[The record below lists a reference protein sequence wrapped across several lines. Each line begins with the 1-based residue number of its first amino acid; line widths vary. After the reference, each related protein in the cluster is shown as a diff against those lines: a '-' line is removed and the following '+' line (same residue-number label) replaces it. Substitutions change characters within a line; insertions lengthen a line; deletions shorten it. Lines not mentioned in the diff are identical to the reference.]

1 MKAVLNRILPRGLL
15 ARALLI
21 AVAPLIV
28 IQLLSAWVFYNS
40 HWDQVSK
47 RLSQGLAGDIAVLVD
62 SLTGMPDKASRD
74 WLFREAAARMEI
86 SATLQP
92 GAILP
97 NAPERQT
104 AIEGELRRAL
114 LWKQI
119 TKPVRVDEQTRKD
132 RVIVS
137 VQLADGVLRLE
148 VPRHRLHSWTTYAFV
163 LWTIG
168 TTLILLG
175 VATIFMRNQIR
186 PVRRL
191 ARVADAFGK
200 GREVTDFKPEG
211 AREVKLA
218 GLAFLAMK
226 NRIQRQI
233 SQRTAM
239 LAGVSHDLR
248 TPLTRMKLQLEM
260 MPEDDAAGALRE
272 DVHDMERMLEA
283 YLAFARGEGTEKPH
297 SRDLG
302 VLLGEVVSRARRG
315 GAAVELAT
323 EGDLRLPLRP
333 NAIRRSFTNLVENAL
348 RFASRVAVH
357 ARRLRGA
364 VEVTIDDNGPGIPAD
379 QREEVF
385 KPFFRIEASRNPAT
399 GGVGLGLTIARDVVR
414 GHGGDIVLD
423 DSPEGG
429 LRVRVRLPV

>member
-1 MKAVLNRILPRGLL
+1 MRAPLKHILPRGLL

-21 AVAPLIV
+21 AVAPLILM
-28 IQLLSAWVFYNS
+28 QLLSAYVFYNS

-62 SLTGMPDKASRD
+62 SLSGMPDGASRD
-74 WLFREAAARMEI
+74 WLFREASQRMEI

-92 GAILP
+92 AAILP
-97 NAPERQT
+97 NAPARQT
-104 AIEGELRRAL
+104 ALEGELRRAL
-114 LWKQI
+114 LRKQI
-119 TKPVRVDEQTRKD
+119 TKPVRVDEQTGND
-132 RVIVS
+132 RVVVL
-137 VQLADGVLRLE
+137 VQLAEGVLRLE
-148 VPRHRLHSWTTYAFV
+148 IPRHRLHSWTTFAFV

-200 GREVTDFKPEG
+200 GRDVEDFKPEG
-211 AREVKLA
+211 AREVKLVA
-218 GLAFLAMK
+218 LAFLAMK

-233 SQRTAM
+233 AQRTAM

-260 MPEDDAAGALRE
+260 MPKDEAATALRE

-283 YLAFARGEGTEKPH
+283 YLAFARGEGTERPH
-297 SRDLG
+297 PRDIG
-302 VLLGEVVSRARRG
+302 VLLGEVVNRARRG
-315 GAAVELAT
+315 GAVVDLAT

-333 NAIRRSFTNLVENAL
+333 NAIRRSLTNLVDNAL
-348 RFASRVAVH
+348 RFAKRVAVH
-357 ARRLRGA
+357 ARRVGGA
-364 VEVTIDDNGPGIPAD
+364 VEVIIDDDGPGIPVN

-385 KPFFRIEASRNPAT
+385 KPFFRLESSRNPAT
-399 GGVGLGLTIARDVVR
+399 GGVGLGLTIARDVIR
-414 GHGGDIVLD
+414 GHGGDILLD
-423 DSPEGG
+423 DSPQGG

>member
-1 MKAVLNRILPRGLL
+1 MEALFNRFLPRGLL

-21 AVAPLIV
+21 AVGPLILM
-28 IQLLSAWVFYNS
+28 QLLSAYVFYNS

-62 SLTGMPDKASRD
+62 SLTGMPDSASRD
-74 WLFREAAARMEI
+74 WLFREAAQRMEI

-92 GAILP
+92 EAILP
-97 NAPERQT
+97 NARVRQT
-104 AIEGELRRAL
+104 ALEGELRRAL
-114 LWKQI
+114 LRKQI
-119 TKPVRVDEQTRKD
+119 TKPMRVDEQTGND
-132 RVIVS
+132 RVVVL
-137 VQLADGVLRLE
+137 VQLADGVLHLE
-148 VPRHRLHSWTTYAFV
+148 IPRHRLYSWTTYAFV

-191 ARVADAFGK
+191 ARVADSFGK
-200 GREVTDFKPEG
+200 GREVENFKPEG
-211 AREVKLA
+211 AREVKLV

-226 NRIQRQI
+226 SRIQRQI
-233 SQRTAM
+233 AQRTAM

-260 MPEDDAAGALRE
+260 MPEDDATAALRE
-272 DVHDMERMLEA
+272 DVHDMERMLDG
-283 YLAFARGEGTEKPH
+283 YLAFARGEGVEKAHP
-297 SRDLG
+297 RDLG
-302 VLLGEVVSRARRG
+302 VLLGEVVNLARRS
-315 GAAVELAT
+315 GAMVDLST

-333 NAIRRSFTNLVENAL
+333 NAIRRSFTNLVDNAL
-348 RFASRVAVH
+348 RFASRVAVR
-357 ARRLRGA
+357 ARRMGGA
-364 VEVTIDDNGPGIPAD
+364 IEVTIDDDGPGVPAD

-385 KPFFRIEASRNPAT
+385 KPFFRLEASRNPTT

-414 GHGGDIVLD
+414 GHGGDIILD
-423 DSPEGG
+423 DSPQGG
-429 LRVRVRLPV
+429 LRVCVRLPV